1 MNVTRFSP
9 NVNVSVSLSDSQ
21 INDLARPLM
30 GILEAFY
37 QDPKNEEDFQ
47 KWLLSVEEQKAKES
61 IEISS

>member
-47 KWLLSVEEQKAKES
+47 KWLLSVEKQKAKES
-61 IEISS
+61 IETSS